1 MNNMSAFVKLASMTI
16 PYRILPDMNPTGFTV
31 SSATLSVADSWPI
44 QWKICVFCR
53 FRVGLAGVTG
63 VWLGYKQADF
73 FAREASWCV
82 AFPVFVKWITFVLQ
96 CYGYNWSHKCL
107 LGFGPMHWPKIFGC
121 LVGNRARLSHC
132 AKLWKLRKM
141 AVSGGKRP
149 CRPLPTFPIE
159 MCKTIFDSLSEN
171 HMWLLRSKYLCME
184 VNAVMRCP
192 NVVKPCWPNK
202 HLVGISVAGAE
213 FSAVGAEFSA
223 VAGGRVLRGAEFS
236 AGPTSPWGRVLVWAE
251 FSVGP
256 SSPVFHNKYPHPPVI
271 TPENLTNERTEGRT
285 EPFIKLLGHS

>member
-1 MNNMSAFVKLASMTI
+1 MSHE
-16 PYRILPDMNPTGFTV
+16 
-31 SSATLSVADSWPI
+31 
-44 QWKICVFCR
+44 R
-53 FRVGLAGVTG
+53 FRDYLCTYPQLILFVH
-63 VWLGYKQADF
+63 F
-73 FAREASWCV
+73 F
-82 AFPVFVKWITFVLQ
+82 
-96 CYGYNWSHKCL
+96 SHVEK
-107 LGFGPMHWPKIFGC
+107 HSIA
-121 LVGNRARLSHC
+121 VSD
-132 AKLWKLRKM
+132 LWKGKLRKM

-171 HMWLLRSKYLCME
+171 HMWLLISKYLCME

-256 SSPVFHNKYPHPPVI
+256 SSPVFCEKWWNTINQLALKLEHGLVI
-271 TPENLTNERTEGRT
+271 TP
-285 EPFIKLLGHS
+285 S